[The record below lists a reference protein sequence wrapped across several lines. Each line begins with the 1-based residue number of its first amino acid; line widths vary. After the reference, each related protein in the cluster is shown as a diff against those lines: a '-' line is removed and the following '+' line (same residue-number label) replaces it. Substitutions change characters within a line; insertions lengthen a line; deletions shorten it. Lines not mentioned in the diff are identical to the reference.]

1 MNIYKLIISPAFSA
15 RSEIIPLQPLD
26 EMSFDDEF
34 ESEGIV
40 FDNQE
45 YSLKVINEKNE
56 DMLIRDYQINDEW
69 CRNEKRPFLDC
80 YGVVRI
86 SVYIDGVLYTSP
98 SLSVF
103 VNGGEQNRNIE
114 KMIDFIYNNSDNY
127 LYENH
132 SKNEKRNGVG
142 ETGKKSVQVKINILE
157 EIKNLFVDL
166 LSFFKNSPHTKLINN
181 DKIASFEKLRDITPQ
196 TIRHIITHVDEL
208 QVTDIN
214 SGIICNKQYYQP
226 KTTLVKSVHYTQNN
240 YENQCVLGF
249 LKELIISMQEM
260 QTTVDY
266 YLNKTKQYREINGYR
281 ESKYYIYR
289 KSRESLENYHNSIS
303 KLLKDFKHL
312 YFSYKKILR
321 SDVVDLKGMPNFTPV
336 FKKIKPYRQV
346 FEFMHKWFNSGEYD
360 LSKDELVLSF
370 LSTSKIYE

>member
-166 LSFFKNSPHTKLINN
+166 LSFFKNSPHTKLINK

-226 KTTLVKSVHYTQNN
+226 KNTLVKSVHYTQNN

-303 KLLKDFKHL
+303 KLLNDFKYL

-321 SDVVDLKGMPNFTPV
+321 SDVVDLCKSRSYSTTCT
-336 FKKIKPYRQV
+336 
-346 FEFMHKWFNSGEYD
+346 EF
-360 LSKDELVLSF
+360 
-370 LSTSKIYE
+370 

>member
-166 LSFFKNSPHTKLINN
+166 LSFL
-181 DKIASFEKLRDITPQ
+181 
-196 TIRHIITHVDEL
+196 
-208 QVTDIN
+208 
-214 SGIICNKQYYQP
+214 
-226 KTTLVKSVHYTQNN
+226 KTRLTQN
-240 YENQCVLGF
+240 L
-249 LKELIISMQEM
+249 S
-260 QTTVDY
+260 
-266 YLNKTKQYREINGYR
+266 TKI
-281 ESKYYIYR
+281 
-289 KSRESLENYHNSIS
+289 KSP
-303 KLLKDFKHL
+303 LLK
-312 YFSYKKILR
+312 
-321 SDVVDLKGMPNFTPV
+321 NFV
-336 FKKIKPYRQV
+336 I
-346 FEFMHKWFNSGEYD
+346 
-360 LSKDELVLSF
+360 
-370 LSTSKIYE
+370 